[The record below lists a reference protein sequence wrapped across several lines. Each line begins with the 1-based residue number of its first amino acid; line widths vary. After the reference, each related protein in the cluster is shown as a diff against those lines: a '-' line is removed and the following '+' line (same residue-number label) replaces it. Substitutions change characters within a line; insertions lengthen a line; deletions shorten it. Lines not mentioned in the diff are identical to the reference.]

1 MAASLRRRRQ
11 SHHLLRKLPEQG
23 WPGPRQPLACEGVD
37 LLSVDPA
44 TIVAILGLGGA
55 GVSALWKIAGG
66 LGKFEAKTSTIL
78 NAMQVMLQDHEER
91 IRVMERKR

>member
-1 MAASLRRRRQ
+1 M
-11 SHHLLRKLPEQG
+11 
-23 WPGPRQPLACEGVD
+23 V
-37 LLSVDPA
+37 
-44 TIVAILGLGGA
+44 GLGGA

-91 IRVMERKR
+91 IRVIERKR